1 MQNQEHALRRRL
13 MSQRRAAP
21 RFLDLHGGRLGR
33 SPDLR
38 ALGTAMLLAAALLG
52 GCAEMSK
59 SDCVKADWHSLGRQD
74 AMNGYAAE
82 RFAGRSEACRKN
94 GVAAD
99 ADEYMAGHAQGQAA
113 YCTADRGRD
122 DALAGIVPAA
132 ACAAPAG
139 PPYREAYADALPE
152 FCTVR
157 KGYDLGRNGFR
168 YRNTCTGDLALPF
181 DIGFRAGK
189 EVHDLNARLDE
200 ITDALAEERRL
211 AADAQTPR
219 ERRQE
224 AERKIRQLDAE
235 ETSVRRKI
243 RDAER
248 AALEMAAAST
258 VAVAAALPEPPPAP
272 LSAAE
277 ATRWLPGHWQ
287 LTSVRFSFPVD
298 LNRDGTK
305 SDDAMD
311 EYSDC
316 VRDEKLELGADRSAV
331 HRIGAGSRGCKPNSL
346 KFRWSATASK
356 VRDVRYE
363 RGRRIVSERPVVL
376 LRLTNSANELFDPAP
391 MVIESIDD
399 QSLVVRTERHDG
411 TDSTSEA
418 VLVYSRS
425 PRR

>member
-1 MQNQEHALRRRL
+1 MQNQEHGIRRRL
-13 MSQRRAAP
+13 S
-21 RFLDLHGGRLGR
+21 
-33 SPDLR
+33 
-38 ALGTAMLLAAALLG
+38 TAMLLAAALLG

-82 RFAGRSEACRKN
+82 RFAGRSESCRKN
-94 GVAAD
+94 GVTAD

-211 AADAQTPR
+211 AADTQTPR

-248 AALEMAAAST
+248 AALAL
-258 VAVAAALPEPPPAP
+258 AVAGAATAAPPEAPPAP
-272 LSAAE
+272 VSPAE
-277 ATRWLPGHWQ
+277 AARWLPGHWQ
-287 LTSVRFSFPVD
+287 LTSVRFNFPVD

-305 SDDAMD
+305 SDDAID
-311 EYSDC
+311 EYSSC
-316 VRDEKLELGADRSAV
+316 VRDERLELGADRSAV
-331 HRIGAGSRGCKPNSL
+331 HRIGAGTRGCKPNNL
-346 KFRWSATASK
+346 KFRWSATAST

-363 RGRRIVSERPVVL
+363 RGNRIVSERPVVL

-399 QSLVVRTERHDG
+399 QSLVVRTDRHDG

-425 PRR
+425 TRR